1 MSEIFTRFGLLCAA
15 GMLVTLLVTGLWY
28 RRRGIGYGV
37 WVRLCALGIPMA
49 WFCARLA
56 YCLTNIPY
64 YVDNVENPMLM
75 LRFWDGGFSLFGALI
90 GLMLAA
96 VLTARWQRIKAAMLL
111 DGVSLGALPGIVIVR
126 LAQTGTGIGIGR
138 DIRSEWLQPIGV
150 TENLWHPV
158 YLYQAVVTAVIL
170 LILLVWLRA
179 VKGTPLIGD
188 VTLVF
193 ATLYGC
199 AEVVLESLCKD
210 GHMTVHD
217 NLVHIHQILAIVLP
231 VAALVVWSIR
241 LAKKDAKKSQHNTV
255 WLIVAWIIVVAC
267 IGLGINQE
275 FAVDRHDDLVLEYG
289 IMVAAMAVVAA
300 TALIV
305 RRKANA

>member
-1 MSEIFTRFGLLCAA
+1 MSQIFTRFGALCAA
-15 GMLVTLLVTGLWY
+15 GMLVTLLVAGLWY

-37 WVRLCALGIPMA
+37 WIRLCVLSIPMA
-49 WFCARLA
+49 WLCARLA
-56 YCLTNIPY
+56 YCLTNLSY
-64 YVDNVENPMLM
+64 YVDTVENPLIM

-96 VLTARWQRIKAAMLL
+96 LLIGRWQRINPAMLL
-111 DGVSLGALPGIVIVR
+111 DGVALGALPGIVIVR

-138 DIRSEWLQPIGV
+138 YIQSEWLQPIGV

-158 YLYQAVVTAVIL
+158 YLYQAVTTAVIL
-170 LILLVWLRA
+170 VIILVWLRSC
-179 VKGTPLIGD
+179 KGAPIIGD
-188 VTLVF
+188 LTLVF

-217 NLVHIHQILAIVLP
+217 NLVHVHQIMAILLP
-231 VAALVVWSIR
+231 VAALLVWTIR
-241 LAKKDAKKSQHNTV
+241 LARKGDKKSQHNTV
-255 WLIVAWIIVVAC
+255 WLIIAWVIVVAC

-275 FAVDRHDDLVLEYG
+275 FAVDRHDNLVLEYG

-300 TALIV
+300 TTLTI
-305 RRKANA
+305 RRKANQ